1 MGMRYVSSYG
11 GGNYEPFH
19 HDAKFLEEFVREAR
33 SAINAN
39 SSLVN
44 EVKRLQSSSVHASEA
59 WKRMCYEEGGGEYDP
74 KKHEAWFLE
83 NFLDHPDVRSEAH
96 EDDISRLE
104 QIAQSSGKVGKNARK
119 KLKRL
124 GFNPPPRP
132 GGGIDP
138 TAAASTGDLN
148 TAASTGDL
156 RLDVSDLPLE
166 AIEADLHEHFSQ
178 YGEIVE
184 VQLKRTLSAN
194 FGIVTLAGIDEVD
207 ADGVIE
213 DDHEILG
220 TPVKVK
226 RLLQN
231 HRQQPVRTQD
241 GLHHKRPAVQFNSR
255 EDKLSKLSKK
265 QRRKL
270 KRHNLT
276 IEQASRPTC
285 PAENGGKPLNKHQRM
300 KLSGAA
306 RRKHRRK
313 MDGLTEN
320 EQKRMK
326 GKGLETDRVQ
336 LTDNVQEFGDDN
348 DGGED
353 ALTRALREQVQ
364 AADKQS

>member
-1 MGMRYVSSYG
+1 MRYVSSYG

-104 QIAQSSGKVGKNARK
+104 QLAQSSGKVGKNARK

-124 GFNPPPRP
+124 GFNPPHRP

-138 TAAASTGDLN
+138 TA
-148 TAASTGDL
+148 AASTGDL

-231 HRQQPVRTQD
+231 HRQQPVATQETSRKTSADED

-276 IEQASRPTC
+276 IGQASRPTC

-313 MDGLTEN
+313 MDHITEN